1 MSFQPTTYE
10 EAKTRFKPLRRS
22 QIRSVSQKPDPD
34 RKPPTAHRIKRSKP
48 LGKKSRRAKKPTVG
62 QLKKNAWK
70 EFSIYIRLKY
80 ANELG
85 EVQCVTCD
93 KWLRAWEFRTR
104 KGDVLELPGW
114 KAAQAGHFVPGRTSA
129 VLFDERNTHP
139 QCGNC
144 NVYLHGN
151 LIAYFPFMQ
160 RTYGQDVIDELIQL
174 KDQTHKWAGGE
185 LEGLIEKYKALNE
198 SNPLVEN

>member
-1 MSFQPTTYE
+1 MAFQPATFE
-10 EAKTRFKPLRRS
+10 EAKARFKPLARSEMRRLPTRGGS
-22 QIRSVSQKPDPD
+22 D
-34 RKPPTAHRIKRSKP
+34 RKPLRANGIKRKAGSSK
-48 LGKKSRRAKKPTVG
+48 KTKRRKKPTPG
-62 QLKKNAWK
+62 QLKKKAWT